1 MSTVERGASHRRGF
15 TNSCQSTL
23 ATTMIMVAFSWAWA
37 LHHEQKPLWEGKAEG
52 MFPPTFTYSFNWGS
66 AMHQALCPWARAA
79 GMNKRRLP
87 GTSCNIFVGN
97 KAGMS
102 RQSTCKL
109 MTQFNKVIRAMKKTA
124 TQQEHLASKTP
135 LGSLLFDFAG

>member
-15 TNSCQSTL
+15 TDSCQSTL
-23 ATTMIMVAFSWAWA
+23 ATIMIMVAFSWAWT
-37 LHHEQKPLWEGKAEG
+37 LHHEQNHLWEGKAEG
-52 MFPPTFTYSFNWGS
+52 TFPSIFTDSFNWGS
-66 AMHQALCPWARAA
+66 AMHQVPCPWARTA
-79 GMNKRRLP
+79 GMNKPSPP
-87 GTSCNIFVGN
+87 GITCNVFVGN

-109 MTQFNKVIRAMKKTA
+109 MAQFNKVISVMKKTA